1 MANSEKSYLEI
12 KVTFIHILVLLI
24 AVILIGI
31 FLFYLGH
38 QAGKSAIKDQFA
50 TQEVQKK
57 SGKSEEINIVEEQK
71 PSETPKS
78 REKSAIES
86 EIKMHEKPKQEKVP
100 IKPAQK
106 ESYYSIQVGAFADF
120 SNARKE
126 SDKFSRLGYQ
136 TEILSTIKKNRK
148 LFRVRIGKFKTK
160 LEAQREKAKLEKKWK
175 KTYTLTKSG

>member
-1 MANSEKSYLEI
+1 MADSEKSYLEI

-38 QAGKSAIKDQFA
+38 QAGKSAIKNQFA
-50 TQEVQKK
+50 TKEFEKD
-57 SGKSEEINIVEEQK
+57 SGKSEEISIVEEQK
-71 PSETPKS
+71 PRKTPIKTK
-78 REKSAIES
+78 KSAIES
-86 EIKMHEKPKQEKVP
+86 EIKMHEKPRQEKVP
-100 IKPAQK
+100 VKPAQK
-106 ESYYSIQVGAFADF
+106 EAYYSIQVGAFADF

-126 SDKFSRLGYQ
+126 SDKFSKQGYQ

-160 LEAQREKAKLEKKWK
+160 QEAQREKNKLEKKWK